1 MTLAVKLIGFD
12 CQRQCSFNRLL
23 MWCIGGVRLSAIIR
37 FCFSF
42 HIAHLDEVFGNLH
55 GIESRSFSDLITS
68 QP

>member
-1 MTLAVKLIGFD
+1 MLLAVKLIGFA
-12 CQRQCSFNRLL
+12 CQKQCSFNLL
-23 MWCIGGVRLSAIIR
+23 LKRCTGDVRSSAIKR

-55 GIESRSFSDLITS
+55 GIESRSFSDLVTC

>member
-1 MTLAVKLIGFD
+1 MLLSVKLFGFD
-12 CQRQCSFNRLL
+12 RQKRCSFNRLL
-23 MWCIGGVRLSAIIR
+23 MWRIGDMRSSAIIR

-55 GIESRSFSDLITS
+55 GIESRSFSDLVTC